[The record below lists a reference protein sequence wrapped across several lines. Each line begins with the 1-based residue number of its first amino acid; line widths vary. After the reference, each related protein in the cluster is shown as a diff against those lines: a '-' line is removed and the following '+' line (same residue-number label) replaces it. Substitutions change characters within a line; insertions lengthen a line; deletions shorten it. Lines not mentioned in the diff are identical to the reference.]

1 MRRLSIVFAAL
12 AVSALALTTSVPG
25 SAAPRPPVFQKGP
38 LTIYSV
44 LYADGA
50 SLAAAQTAIK
60 AIGGTI
66 VQENKAV
73 GLAKVRTTNARF
85 MAAVASQTALYGAAR
100 NRPVGSVPRFT
111 PKGADVERDQT
122 LGPKH
127 RRPGG
132 KAAPDADPLAGLQW
146 DMKMIHATVDGS
158 YKKQQGDPRV
168 LVGIIDTGIDGSH
181 PDIAPNF
188 DADLSRNF
196 TVDIPLVDG
205 PCEKERDKSCHDPA
219 DVDEAGHGTHVAGT
233 VAAALDGRGTAG
245 IAPKVTLVN
254 IRAGQDSGYF
264 FLMESVNALT
274 YAGDIGVDVANMSYF
289 IDPWLYNCRHNP
301 ADSEEA
307 QMEQR
312 TIIKATSEALTYA
325 HDKGVTLVAA
335 EGNQNTDIG
344 HPKTDDI
351 SPDYPPGSEYHRD
364 VNNHCLTMPTEGPF
378 VIGVSALGPT
388 QRKAYYSN
396 YGVEQT
402 DVSAPGGDRREYY
415 GTPQYNAPENRQLST
430 VPEFIV
436 REQKWVDPEG
446 NPTTPFVERDCQN
459 GVCAYYWWIQGTSM
473 ASPHAVGVAA
483 LIVSEFGVADPNH
496 PGGLTMKPEAV
507 QKRLEN
513 TATEHRCPKPRLFH
527 YPDPDL
533 PPSFDAYCEGNENFN
548 GFYGHGIVDALAAV
562 SSS

>member
-1 MRRLSIVFAAL
+1 MRRLFIVFAAL
-12 AVSALALTTSVPG
+12 TVSALALTGSVPG
-25 SAAPRPPVFQKGP
+25 SAAPKAPAFQKGP
-38 LTIYSV
+38 AAIYSV

-50 SLAAAQTAIK
+50 SFAAAHSAIH

-66 VQENKAV
+66 LQENKAV

-85 MAAVASQTALYGAAR
+85 MAAVASQPALYGAAH
-100 NRPVGSVPRFT
+100 NRPVGSVPHLA

-122 LGPKH
+122 LGPAH
-127 RRPGG
+127 RRPARTEAG
-132 KAAPDADPLAGLQW
+132 DADPLAGLQW
-146 DMKMIHATVDGS
+146 DMKMIHATVNGS
-158 YKKQQGDPRV
+158 YKAQKGDPRV
-168 LVGIIDTGIDGSH
+168 LVGIVDTGIDGSH

-188 DADLSRNF
+188 DAQLSRNF
-196 TVDIPLVDG
+196 TVDIPLIDG
-205 PCEKERDKSCHDPA
+205 PCEDEPDGSCNDPA

-274 YAGDIGVDVANMSYF
+274 YAGDIGVDVVNMSYF
-289 IDPWLYNCRHNP
+289 IDPWLYNCRNNP

-307 QMEQR
+307 QMEQQ
-312 TIIKATSEALTYA
+312 TIIRATTKALNYA
-325 HDKGVTLVAA
+325 HDKGVTLIAA
-335 EGNQNTDIG
+335 EGNANTDIG
-344 HPKTDDI
+344 HPKTDDT
-351 SPDYPPGSEYHRD
+351 SPDYPPGTAYHRD
-364 VNNHCLTMPTEGPF
+364 VNNRCLTMPTEGPF

-388 QRKAYYSN
+388 QRKSYYSN

-415 GTPQYNAPENRQLST
+415 GTEQYNAPENRQLST
-430 VPEFIV
+430 VPEFVV
-436 REQKWVDPEG
+436 REQGWVDAEG
-446 NPTTPFVERDCQN
+446 NPTTPFVERDCQS
-459 GVCAYYWWIQGTSM
+459 GVCGYYWWIQGTSM

-483 LIVSEFGVADPNH
+483 LIVSEFGVPDPNH
-496 PGGLTMKPEAV
+496 PGGLTMKPNAV
-507 QKRLEN
+507 QNRLEG
-513 TATEHRCPKPRLFH
+513 TATEHACPKPRLFH

-533 PPSFDAYCEGNENFN
+533 PPAFDAFCEGTAHFN

-562 SSS
+562 S